1 MVKYHISSCFFHIYS
16 YCFSYCAIDFT
27 AAYLSGPSSL
37 VSLTKMEAKFLRL
50 TSDLKM
56 STNQADAVS
65 RCIKQGRNRNV
76 LIKHVFFMF
85 FMNFSCFFFIFL
97 TCCQVSDVA
106 AQQHEGPLRGQYPR
120 IAQHN
125 GCAPRRGSKWA
136 IHGPPDNPSCRSRVY
151 GKFLIKHQL
160 FLINTCSTGRFMER
174 LCHDSAC

>member
-1 MVKYHISSCFFHIYS
+1 MLWAGLTKGKEVATDLSAVNQLLPSLEISRKVMFFH
-16 YCFSYCAIDFT
+16 
-27 AAYLSGPSSL
+27 
-37 VSLTKMEAKFLRL
+37 V
-50 TSDLKM
+50 
-56 STNQADAVS
+56 
-65 RCIKQGRNRNV
+65 
-76 LIKHVFFMF
+76 

-106 AQQHEGPLRGQYPR
+106 AQQHEGPLRGKYPR

-136 IHGPPDNPSCRSRVY
+136 IHGPPDNPSCRSRFY